1 MLTNQLK
8 AHGDAPVEEVLTLA
22 QAKERLMAALALLM
36 EGDESAQEEFDR
48 FDKFINNHP
57 ESIAAKALEEKD
69 WIERNAAP
77 NAASLSLLRSF
88 VPPDVFS
95 TNLSRLKAELPEK
108 IAERVFSRKIL
119 WLVRAD
125 PSMIVKVHIA
135 ELKTK
140 FQAHS
145 LDLDEIRA
153 IVSILPAAFE
163 NDADRKKMEWKDK
176 LVERLREMVK
186 KVDSGDAR
194 VGLRDKAYLFS
205 KESEGEGESESERGP
220 FDPDAPPVKQA
231 VNQSTPFSKAG
242 IEDIRS
248 LCKGGGTFNVNRETL
263 KASKSAAATV
273 VPNKERIDPSKIGKV
288 REGNEGFLEKL
299 EKCLGGGGGGGGGKR
314 EEGGGSR
321 DEEVEPSA
329 ARGNPL
335 KSRGDIKSQ
344 LEALFGGKKEEDAR
358 PPIGKRKEKVETG
371 AAVEAT
377 SSEGEVSSKDAAKAK
392 LEAFF
397 GGKQEGDARPP
408 IGKRKEQV
416 ETGAAVEATTS
427 EGGVSSKDAAKA
439 KLEALFGGKQ
449 EEDARP
455 PIGKRKE
462 QVETRAA
469 VEATTSEGGVSSKDA
484 AKAKLEALF
493 GGKQEKNAADLV
505 VKSGRAA
512 VVEANETEGG
522 RSSSKDAAKA
532 KLEAL
537 FAGGGRGGGGG
548 GGGGGNKGGENNM
561 RTTTKSMTNTPPPSR
576 TMFKE
581 ITAREGSNKAAGDK
595 ICIEERKTKIGALVA
610 GGSSGGGGGRPPIMK
625 RAGETTAE
633 KVENK
638 SQPSE
643 KKSFLAELRDIK
655 LSSKLSGGGGSSAE
669 PPAVKQR
676 SFLDEI
682 KDRAAARE
690 GRTNAADDKE
700 NAAA

>member
-176 LVERLREMVK
+176 LVERLREMAK

-358 PPIGKRKEKVETG
+358 PPIGNRKEKVETG

-397 GGKQEGDARPP
+397 GGKQEG
-408 IGKRKEQV
+408 
-416 ETGAAVEATTS
+416 
-427 EGGVSSKDAAKA
+427 
-439 KLEALFGGKQ
+439 
-449 EEDARP
+449 DARP